1 MEPNSNDRVRVIP
14 LRADILK
21 KLTKLS
27 NNELSAVPQYS
38 LLPQLP
44 TQYNPDFW
52 CYYLARL
59 TSLHLLTDQLFNVVL
74 NQHLHKLK

>member
-44 TQYNPDFW
+44 NQYNPDFW
-52 CYYLARL
+52 CY
-59 TSLHLLTDQLFNVVL
+59 
-74 NQHLHKLK
+74 